1 MTTLVSPASEYLR
14 TEGDRFLRFGQKY
27 IVQTKGRWAGKPLVW
42 ESWEKQLSRELFLR
56 KPNGDR
62 VYDRALIGIARKNG
76 KSTLGAGLALYGL
89 TGTGEH
95 SPEVYA
101 AAASKEQ
108 AGIVFRQ
115 SSDFVTASPKLMDW
129 LAPQRNVIHCKGNRG
144 VFRVLSSDAPLQYG
158 LNPNM
163 VVIDELWAHTN
174 PELYYAL
181 TTADLARENP
191 LVVSIT
197 TAGFNRQSIC
207 FDQYEYGL
215 DLRENG
221 GLEAMRKAGF
231 LFWWYEVPTQINEVE
246 IDYRDTSYWHLANPS
261 SWITTERL
269 ERYQKRFPESVFR
282 RLHLNQW
289 TETED
294 AWIKPWEWDACKGAP
309 KWDPKLPTWVAV
321 DVGIRRDCAAIV
333 WGQFH
338 GAELHVGQVILDPI
352 EEGATFG
359 VADVR
364 AALAREAR
372 KMQKLE
378 EVNFD
383 PWQFVESAEILAERG
398 LPMVEFPQS
407 AGRMAPASEA
417 LYELIKERRL
427 VHDGNKTMR
436 EHVLNAVV
444 AATDRGGWRIS
455 KRKSEDRI
463 DGCVSLAMAADRAV
477 TMHFVKPP
485 SRRVFLG

>member
-1 MTTLVSPASEYLR
+1 MSSTATSVSPAPEYVR
-14 TEGDRFLRFGQKY
+14 GEGERFLRFGRKF

-42 ESWEKQLSRELFLR
+42 ESWEEQLSRELFLR
-56 KPNGDR
+56 KPNGER

-89 TGTGEH
+89 VGTNEH

-129 LAPQRNVIHCKGNRG
+129 LTPQRNVIHCKGNRG

-197 TAGFNRQSIC
+197 TAGFDRNSIC
-207 FDQYEYGL
+207 FDQYEYGR

-221 GLEAMRKAGF
+221 GLAAMRKAGF
-231 LFWWYEVPTQINEVE
+231 LFWWYEVPADV
-246 IDYRDTSYWHLANPS
+246 DYRDTSQWHKANPS
-261 SWITTERL
+261 SWITVDRL
-269 ERYQKRFPESVFR
+269 ERYQQRFPESVFR

-294 AWIKPWEWDACKGAP
+294 AWVKPWEWDACQGDV
-309 KWDPKLPTWVAV
+309 KWDPKLPTWMAV
-321 DVGIRRDCAAIV
+321 DVGVRRDCAAITWV
-333 WGQFH
+333 QFH
-338 GAELHVGQVILDPI
+338 GIELHVGTAIIDPAD
-352 EEGATFG
+352 EGKYG
-359 VADVR
+359 VADIRGRV
-364 AALAREAR
+364 AVEANR
-372 KMQKLE
+372 MNKLE

-383 PWQFVESAEILAERG
+383 PWQFLESSEILAERG

-407 AGRMAPASEA
+407 SSRMAPASET
-417 LYELIKERRL
+417 LYELIIEKRL
-427 VHDGNKTMR
+427 VHDGNRTLR
-436 EHVLNAVV
+436 EHVLNAVI
-444 AATDRGGWRIS
+444 AETDRGGWRIS
-455 KRKSEDRI
+455 KRKSEARI
-463 DGCVSLAMAADRAV
+463 DGCVALAMAADRAV
-477 TMHFVKPP
+477 TMHLVKPP
-485 SRRVFLG
+485 SRRVFFE